1 MGASVSDAKRKAQDG
16 LADLVEDAIKTLGQ
30 SVRGQMMMV
39 RGSTRT
45 SDARFVLAAVLEMEQ
60 RDEKPTSEQKPIQS
74 IGQLAELSERI
85 RLAKQ
90 NERRG
95 A

>member
-1 MGASVSDAKRKAQDG
+1 MTDAKRKAQDG
-16 LADLVEDAIKTLGQ
+16 LADMVQEALDTLKL
-30 SVRGQMMMV
+30 SVTGKMMQV

-60 RDEKPTSEQKPIQS
+60 RDEKPTTEQKPIQS

>member
-1 MGASVSDAKRKAQDG
+1 MTDAKRRAQDG
-16 LADLVEDAIKTLGQ
+16 LAEMVDEALATMRQ
-30 SVRGQMMMV
+30 SISGKMMQV

-60 RDEKPTSEQKPIQS
+60 RSEKAESEATRPIQS
-74 IGQLAELSERI
+74 IGDLAQMSERI
-85 RLAKQ
+85 RLLKQ